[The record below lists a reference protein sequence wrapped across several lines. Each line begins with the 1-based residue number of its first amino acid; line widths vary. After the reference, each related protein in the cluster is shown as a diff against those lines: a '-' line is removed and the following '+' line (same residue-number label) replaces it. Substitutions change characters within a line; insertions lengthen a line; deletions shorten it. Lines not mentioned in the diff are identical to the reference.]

1 MTPERFTT
9 LAASYGA
16 DLGRWPEMDQ
26 VAARALLKA
35 DPKAHTVLVREAG
48 LDAALL
54 AWRVP
59 GPGAALAGRV
69 TAAMSARADAR
80 RRWRLWLS
88 NLAGAAALAGGVA
101 AGIGAVSLSGIRSG
115 RLDLAHLDSLY
126 EASTLGL
133 PADAPEQAP

>member
-1 MTPERFTT
+1 MTPERLET

-16 DLGRWPEMDQ
+16 DPARWPEAEQ
-26 VAARALLKA
+26 AAARALLRA
-35 DPKAHTVLVREAG
+35 SPGARAVLAREAA

-54 AWRVP
+54 AWRVTA
-59 GPGAALAGRV
+59 PGAALAGRIAV
-69 TAAMSARADAR
+69 AMSAQAAAR

-101 AGIGAVSLSGIRSG
+101 AGIGVVGLSGVHSG
-115 RLDLAHLDSLY
+115 HADPAHLDSLY

-133 PADAPEQAP
+133 PADASE